1 MSAEIG
7 HGALGNALAKA
18 LGLPKNIVSFELRVA
33 VGKIITCKVELLPDD
48 INAEDFKLAMDEYVI
63 TKRNKPH
70 AWAEIQGEPV

>member
-33 VGKIITCKVELLPDD
+33 VDEVITCKVGLLPDN
-48 INAEDFKLAMDEYVI
+48 INAEDFKLAMAEYVI
-63 TKRNKPH
+63 TKGNKPR